1 MTTDGKLLTFKWH
14 DGTEA
19 EEATRRWVHDLGC
32 LEPEII
38 ETTESTVTAKI
49 RSGYVSH
56 ILTADMPVELR
67 TVAVT
72 QSKYSREALHDTERK
87 LALAVAQQQAA
98 AAVAQTHAERLVASD
113 AMQAALTRAA
123 TAVAESRYHPRAVS
137 RLGCPHHI
145 PWCGSWD
152 ERHLRGAVSRI
163 ERATGLWGGV
173 EPTTRSGRVRLDP

>member
-19 EEATRRWVHDLGC
+19 EEATRRWMRDLGC

-38 ETTESTVTAKI
+38 ETTESAVTAKI
-49 RSGYVSH
+49 LSRFVSH
-56 ILTADMPVELR
+56 ILTAETPDELR

-87 LALAVAQQQAA
+87 LARAKAQQETAA
-98 AAVAQTHAERLVASD
+98 TVAQTHAERLVASD

-123 TAVAESRYHPRAVS
+123 TAVAESRYHEQEAALETQLLQV
-137 RLGCPHHI
+137 
-145 PWCGSWD
+145 
-152 ERHLRGAVSRI
+152 
-163 ERATGLWGGV
+163 
-173 EPTTRSGRVRLDP
+173 LDQKSTEINMKRKLTEISK